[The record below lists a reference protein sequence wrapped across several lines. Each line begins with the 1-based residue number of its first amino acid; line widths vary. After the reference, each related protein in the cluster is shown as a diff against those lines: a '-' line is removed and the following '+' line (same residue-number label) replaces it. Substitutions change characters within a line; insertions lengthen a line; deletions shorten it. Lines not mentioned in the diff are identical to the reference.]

1 MNCTIVYY
9 SARKTSFCEKA
20 LKKAFSELGL
30 NLSSAVF
37 ATNRESFGEALTQA
51 FEKTD
56 VVFAVG
62 GLEFQ
67 DSRSAR
73 DIVSQA
79 ASGSSPELCRRLK
92 NDSGDD
98 GYLIRAG
105 SQLLVMLPD
114 EPEQIEK
121 MTRVTLA
128 VYIKKMK

>member
-1 MNCTIVYY
+1 M
-9 SARKTSFCEKA
+9 
-20 LKKAFSELGL
+20 
-30 NLSSAVF
+30 
-37 ATNRESFGEALTQA
+37 
-51 FEKTD
+51 
-56 VVFAVG
+56 VFAVG

-98 GYLIRAG
+98 GDLIRAG

-121 MTRVTLA
+121 MTRGTLA